1 MSFPNLFALALE
13 WNAGADFS
21 SASSDF
27 RALGAIFCNF
37 ATSSFSFLQLRHSRG
52 LSGVAHGQPRA
63 RVPDLVGSRFPS
75 PYHFWARIQSFQAVA
90 APFPGDSVFA
100 VSLSRRDPGDRDASV

>member
-1 MSFPNLFALALE
+1 LE

-37 ATSSFSFLQLRHSRG
+37 ATSQLRHSRG

-75 PYHFWARIQSFQAVA
+75 PYHFWAWIQSFQAVA

-100 VSLSRRDPGDRDASV
+100 VSLSRRDPSDRDASV